1 MRSDREFYPQMKG
14 ELAGLH
20 QEKIVRVAR
29 LLITRAEPAAESA
42 KQQTS
47 NHLNGIQAVAGRAN
61 IHRAGPQRALE
72 TSANPL
78 QFLYLFCYSYP
89 V

>member
-1 MRSDREFYPQMKG
+1 MWRDWEFCPEMKG
-14 ELAGLH
+14 EIGRFSKKKLSG
-20 QEKIVRVAR
+20 RR
-29 LLITRAEPAAESA
+29 SLLITWAKAAAGSA

-47 NHLNGIQAVAGRAN
+47 NHLNGIQGGAGRGN
-61 IHRAGPQRALE
+61 IHRAGPRRALK
-72 TSANPL
+72 TAAHPL